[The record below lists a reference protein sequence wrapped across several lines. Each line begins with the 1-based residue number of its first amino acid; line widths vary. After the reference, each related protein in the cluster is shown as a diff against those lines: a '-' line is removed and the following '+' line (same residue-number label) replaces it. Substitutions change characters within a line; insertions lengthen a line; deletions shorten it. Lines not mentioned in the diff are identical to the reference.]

1 MSVFEIWTAF
11 LTIVTKEIR
20 RYLRIWPPTLLPPAI
35 TMSLYFVIFG
45 ALIGSRIGEMG
56 GFSYMEFVVPGLIM
70 MSVVTNSSV
79 PESTLKKKS
88 NSIAYHYVRS
98 KIAAGIGR
106 VAYEPTGTNLAD
118 MLTKIA
124 KGEILRLV
132 EIHKDESG
140 IILHI
145 AVPIDRSA
153 DTTGAAQD
161 ANTRTKIEATR
172 NSAKAIHKAR
182 TKAKIAA
189 KAANENIEPNEVT
202 KVDIATK
209 TEDNAKSEG
218 TKRNTAG
225 HRAEA
230 EFETT
235 FAGGMTSSIVGSS
248 NTTSTAQ
255 IKKQMIQPILLCR

>member
-1 MSVFEIWTAF
+1 MV
-11 LTIVTKEIR
+11 
-20 RYLRIWPPTLLPPAI
+20 
-35 TMSLYFVIFG
+35 G
-45 ALIGSRIGEMG
+45 
-56 GFSYMEFVVPGLIM
+56 
-70 MSVVTNSSV
+70 
-79 PESTLKKKS
+79 
-88 NSIAYHYVRS
+88 RS
-98 KIAAGIGR
+98 KILT
-106 VAYEPTGTNLAD
+106 VSYGTFSYTFEEFDNSLNTLRTIVEYFRSLTSNDPYFGAQPSTTKAD

-153 DTTGAAQD
+153 DTTGTAQD